1 MTETRNP
8 KTIEEKVTE
17 LLKDQITHPTIPVDI
32 FLIEVENLFNYAT
45 KDKDLLVANGLDANL
60 IDELPP
66 AIALLQD
73 RQSQWIQVFNG
84 KSITLEEWANESKD
98 GYNLQRELQHV
109 FKFAYRKDAK
119 LLAQVNRIADG
130 SGHADMVQDLS
141 DYAVIGKANPEPLNL
156 VKFDLTKLDKADE
169 YSHSL
174 RTLLGKVNGIRK
186 NSDKEEKEMRDRAY
200 TYLKNIVDE
209 IRDFGKY
216 TFWEDEAKMKL
227 YTSEYH
233 RKKREKQETTPEV

>member
-66 AIALLQD
+66 TIALLQD

-109 FKFAYRKDAK
+109 FKFAYRPFTSK
-119 LLAQVNRIADG
+119 
-130 SGHADMVQDLS
+130 
-141 DYAVIGKANPEPLNL
+141 
-156 VKFDLTKLDKADE
+156 
-169 YSHSL
+169 SHCRWQ
-174 RTLLGKVNGIRK
+174 RTC
-186 NSDKEEKEMRDRAY
+186 
-200 TYLKNIVDE
+200 
-209 IRDFGKY
+209 
-216 TFWEDEAKMKL
+216 
-227 YTSEYH
+227 
-233 RKKREKQETTPEV
+233 